1 MSDIIKTQR
10 SLAIKAEHQQQHQF
24 GHLYRLICRTDW
36 IQTALNAVLSNQG
49 AKTAGIDGMT
59 KKALRSDTAQAE
71 LVTELE
77 VELRQNQFRPQP
89 VRRIYIPKS
98 NGKQRCDPAPSHGA
112 REHAPRERPLGIP
125 TIKDRVV
132 QMLVKM
138 VLEPIYESDFL
149 NCSNGFRPG
158 RRTQDC
164 IARLDSYINRR
175 NKYYWVIEGD
185 IKAAFD
191 SIHHQILL
199 KLLAKRIAD
208 NRFLKL
214 IERFLKAGIMEGC
227 LFKRTDIGTP
237 QGGICSPIL
246 ANIYLH
252 QLDLYWWNKYG
263 NLHRK
268 EKERRRTQHLGNYA
282 LIRYADDW
290 LLLTNGSKAEAIRL
304 RDEFR
309 DFLRDEL
316 QLELSPEKTRI
327 THVNQGFDF
336 LGFHIRR
343 YVNAHDRPKMLVTP
357 AQENIKK
364 LRLKVKEMTRRK
376 RFQDS
381 PLLKISALNAVLRGW
396 INYYRH
402 SNVKKIAKDLD
413 FWVNQRLFLW
423 LQKRH
428 KLPPR
433 RILKMFKHREKGK
446 RYNFGV
452 VNGEEHFFLYRMSDL
467 PLKKYRSR
475 CPENP
480 YLEGDGITSLP
491 QPEKPISNSVWNGN
505 ADNAQWRE
513 LKQKIKAERG
523 AKCEQCGSV
532 NHLDLHHIVAR
543 KHNGR
548 DVEDNLQLLCRTCHA
563 QTASYGRK

>member
-10 SLAIKAEHQQQHQF
+10 SLAIKAEHQPQHQF
-24 GHLYRLICRTDW
+24 NHLYRLICRSDW
-36 IQTALNAVLSNQG
+36 IRTALDAVLSNQG

-59 KKALRSDTAQAE
+59 KKSLSSETAKAN
-71 LVTELE
+71 LVQEIE
-77 VELRQNQFRPQP
+77 EELRNQQFRPKA
-89 VRRIYIPKS
+89 VRRVYIPKS
-98 NGKQRCDPAPSHGA
+98 NGKK
-112 REHAPRERPLGIP
+112 RPLGIP

-132 QMLVKM
+132 QMLLKM

-199 KLLAKRIAD
+199 KILSKRIVD
-208 NRFLKL
+208 KRFLKL
-214 IERFLKAGIMEGC
+214 LDQFLKAGVMEGR
-227 LFKRTDIGTP
+227 LFKRTDTGTP

-263 NLHRK
+263 NLNRK
-268 EKERRRTQHLGNYA
+268 EKERRRTKHLGNCA

-290 LLLTNGSKAEAIRL
+290 LLLTNGSKAEAMRL
-304 RDEFR
+304 REEFKT
-309 DFLRDEL
+309 FLWDEL
-316 QLELSPEKTRI
+316 KLELSPDKTRI

-336 LGFHIRR
+336 LGFHVQR
-343 YVNAHDRPKMLVTP
+343 YVYANDRPKVLVTP
-357 AQENIKK
+357 SVENIKK
-364 LRLKVKEMTRRK
+364 LKLKIKEATRRK

-381 PLLKISALNAVLRGW
+381 PSLKISALNAVLRGW

-402 SNVKKIAKDLD
+402 SNVKKIAYDLD
-413 FWVNQRLFLW
+413 FWVNERLFLW

-433 RILKMFKHREKGK
+433 RILDRYKLRENGK
-446 RYNFGV
+446 RWNFGTR
-452 VNGEEHFFLYRMSDL
+452 NGEDYLFLYKMGDL
-467 PLKKYRSR
+467 PLTKFRSR
-475 CPENP
+475 SPENP
-480 YLEGDGITSLP
+480 YLEGQWVTTIPTANTP
-491 QPEKPISNSVWNGN
+491 IPEQIWMGN
-505 ADNAQWRE
+505 AANSQWRE
-513 LKQKIKAERG
+513 LKENIKAERG
-523 AKCEQCGSV
+523 AKCELCGSLK
-532 NHLDLHHIVAR
+532 NLDLHHIIAR
-543 KHNGR
+543 KNKGK
-548 DVEDNLQLLCRTCHA
+548 DSKENLQLLCRTCHA
-563 QTASYGRK
+563 QTPSFGRK

>member
-10 SLAIKAEHQQQHQF
+10 SLARKAEHQPQHQF
-24 GHLYRLICRTDW
+24 DHLYRLICRADW
-36 IQTALNAVLSNQG
+36 IQTALNAVLCNQG

-59 KKALRSDTAQAE
+59 KKALRCDTAQAE
-71 LVTELE
+71 FVRELE
-77 VELRQNQFRPQP
+77 TELRQKQFRPLP
-89 VRRIYIPKS
+89 VRRVYIPKS
-98 NGKQRCDPAPSHGA
+98 NGKK
-112 REHAPRERPLGIP
+112 RPLGIP

-132 QMLVKM
+132 QMLIKM

-208 NRFLKL
+208 NHFLKL
-214 IERFLKAGIMEGC
+214 IERFLKAGIMEGH

-252 QLDLYWWNKYG
+252 QLDIYWWNKYG

-268 EKERRRTQHLGNYA
+268 EKERRRTQHMGNCA

-290 LLLTNGSKAEAIRL
+290 LLLTNGGKTEATRL

-309 DFLRDEL
+309 DFLWNEL
-316 QLELSPEKTRI
+316 KLELSPEKTRI

-336 LGFHIRR
+336 LGFHIQR

-364 LRLKVKEMTRRK
+364 LKLKIKEMTRRK
-376 RFQDS
+376 RFQDL

-423 LQKRH
+423 LQKRQ

-433 RILKMFKHREKGK
+433 RVLKLFKHREKG
-446 RYNFGV
+446 RRNNLGV
-452 VNGEEHFFLYRMSDL
+452 VNGEDYFFLYRMSDL
-467 PLKKYRSR
+467 PLQKYRSR

-480 YLEGDGITSLP
+480 YLIGDWITSLP
-491 QPEKPISNSVWNGN
+491 QPENPITKSGWNGN

-513 LKQKIKAERG
+513 LKEKIKAERG
-523 AKCEQCGSV
+523 ARCEQCGSV
-532 NHLDLHHIVAR
+532 SHLDLHHIVAR
-543 KHNGR
+543 KYKGK
-548 DVEDNLQLLCRTCHA
+548 DVEGNLQLLCRTCHA
-563 QTASYGRK
+563 QTSSYGRK

>member
-10 SLAIKAEHQQQHQF
+10 SLAIKAEHQPQHQF
-24 GHLYRLICRTDW
+24 NHLYRLICRSDW
-36 IQTALNAVLSNQG
+36 IRTALDAILCNQG

-59 KKALRSDTAQAE
+59 KKSLSSETAKVKLVKEIEAE
-71 LVTELE
+71 L
-77 VELRQNQFRPQP
+77 RNKQFRPKP
-89 VRRIYIPKS
+89 VRRVYIPKS
-98 NGKQRCDPAPSHGA
+98 NGKQ
-112 REHAPRERPLGIP
+112 RPLGIP

-138 VLEPIYESDFL
+138 VLEPIYESNFL

-191 SIHHQILL
+191 SIHHQILRQI
-199 KLLAKRIAD
+199 LAKRIVD
-208 NRFLKL
+208 YRLLKL
-214 IERFLKAGIMEGC
+214 IDRFLKAGIMEGR

-268 EKERRRTQHLGNYA
+268 EKERRRNKHMGNCA
-282 LIRYADDW
+282 LLRYADDW

-304 RDEFR
+304 RDEFKT
-309 DFLRDEL
+309 FLWEEL
-316 QLELSPEKTRI
+316 KLDLSPEKTRI
-327 THVNQGFDF
+327 THVNQGFNF
-336 LGFHIRR
+336 LGFHVQR
-343 YVNAHDRPKMLVTP
+343 YVFANDRPKMLVTP
-357 AQENIKK
+357 ARENVKK
-364 LRLKVKEMTRRK
+364 LKLKIKEATRRK

-381 PLLKISALNAVLRGW
+381 PLLKITALNVVLRGW

-402 SNVKKIAKDLD
+402 SNVKKIASDLD
-413 FWVNQRLFLW
+413 FWVNERLFLW

-428 KLPPR
+428 KLRPR
-433 RILKMFKHREKGK
+433 RVLKMYKLRENDK
-446 RYNFGV
+446 RYNFGIR
-452 VNGEEHFFLYRMSDL
+452 NGEDFLFLYKMGDL
-467 PLKKYRSR
+467 PLTKFRSR
-475 CPENP
+475 SPENP
-480 YLEGDGITSLP
+480 YIQGKWVTIIPTVDT
-491 QPEKPISNSVWNGN
+491 PIPKHTWMGN
-505 ADNAQWRE
+505 ATNSQWRE
-513 LKQKIKAERG
+513 LKESVKAERG
-523 AKCEQCGSV
+523 AKCEICGSL
-532 NHLDLHHIVAR
+532 NKLDLHHMIPR
-543 KHNGR
+543 KNKGK
-548 DVEDNLQLLCRTCHA
+548 DVKDNVKLLCRTCHA
-563 QTASYGRK
+563 QTPSFGRK

>member
-10 SLAIKAEHQQQHQF
+10 SLAIKAKHQPEHQF
-24 GHLYRLICRTDW
+24 DHLYRLVCRSDW
-36 IQTALNAVLSNQG
+36 IKDALDAILSNKG
-49 AKTAGIDGMT
+49 SKTAGIDGMS
-59 KKALRSDTAQAE
+59 KKALDSDTAKARF
-71 LVTELE
+71 VRELE
-77 VELRQNQFRPQP
+77 TELRQKQFRPMP
-89 VRRIYIPKS
+89 VRRVYIPKS
-98 NGKQRCDPAPSHGA
+98 NGKK
-112 REHAPRERPLGIP
+112 RPLGIS

-191 SIHHQILL
+191 SIHHQILI

-214 IERFLKAGIMEGC
+214 IERFLKAGIMEGH
-227 LFKRTDIGTP
+227 LFKRTETGTP
-237 QGGICSPIL
+237 QGAICSPIL
-246 ANIYLH
+246 ANVYLH
-252 QLDLYWWNKYG
+252 QLDLFWWNKYG

-268 EKERRRTQHLGNYA
+268 EKERRRTKHMGNCG

-304 RDEFR
+304 RDEFKN
-309 DFLRDEL
+309 FLWSEL
-316 QLELSPEKTRI
+316 KLELSPEKTRI

-336 LGFHIRR
+336 LGFHVQR

-357 AQENIKK
+357 AQKNIQK
-364 LRLKVKEMTRRK
+364 LKLKIKEMTRRK
-376 RFQDS
+376 HFQDS

-402 SNVKKIAKDLD
+402 SNVKGIAKDLD
-413 FWVNQRLFLW
+413 FWVNERLFLW
-423 LQKRH
+423 LKKRH
-428 KLPPR
+428 KVTVR
-433 RILKMFKHREKGK
+433 RILEMFKHRENGK
-446 RYNFGV
+446 RWNFGV
-452 VNGEEHFFLYRMSDL
+452 VNGENHFFLYKMSDL

-475 CPENP
+475 SPDNP
-480 YLEGDGITSLP
+480 YLNGDWMTIAT
-491 QPEKPISNSVWNGN
+491 QPEKPILNKTWNGN
-505 ADNAQWRE
+505 ADNAEWRE
-513 LKQKIKAERG
+513 LKEKIKAMRG
-523 AKCEQCGSV
+523 SICEWCGSL
-532 NHLDLHHIVAR
+532 NNLDLHHIIAR
-543 KHNGR
+543 KDKGK
-548 DVEDNLQLLCRTCHA
+548 DVESNLQLLCRTCHA
-563 QTASYGRK
+563 QTPSFGRR

>member
-10 SLAIKAEHQQQHQF
+10 SLAIKAKHQPQHQF
-24 GHLYRLICRTDW
+24 NHLYRLISRSDW
-36 IQTALNAVLSNQG
+36 IRTALDAILCNQG

-59 KKALRSDTAQAE
+59 KKSLSSETAKAN
-71 LVTELE
+71 LVKEIE
-77 VELRQNQFRPQP
+77 EELRNKQFRPLP
-89 VRRIYIPKS
+89 VRRVYIPKS
-98 NGKQRCDPAPSHGA
+98 NGKQRCDPASAKDA
-112 REHAPRERPLGIP
+112 RERAPRKRPLGIP

-175 NKYYWVIEGD
+175 NKYYWIIEGD

-199 KLLAKRIAD
+199 KILAQRIVD
-208 NRFLKL
+208 QRFLKL
-214 IERFLKAGIMEGC
+214 IELFLKAGIMEGR
-227 LFKRTDIGTP
+227 LFKLTEIGTP

-268 EKERRRTQHLGNYA
+268 EKERRRNKHMGNCA
-282 LIRYADDW
+282 LLRYADDW
-290 LLLTNGSKAEAIRL
+290 LLLTNGGKAEAIKL

-309 DFLRDEL
+309 TFLWSQL
-316 QLELSPEKTRI
+316 KLELSPEKTRI

-336 LGFHIRR
+336 LGFHVQR
-343 YVNAHDRPKMLVTP
+343 YVYANDRPKMLVKP
-357 AQENIKK
+357 ASKNIKK
-364 LRLKVKEMTRRK
+364 FKLKIKEATRRK

-381 PLLKISALNAVLRGW
+381 PLLKITALNTVLRGW

-413 FWVNQRLFLW
+413 FWVNERLFLW

-428 KLPPR
+428 KLRPR
-433 RILKMFKHREKGK
+433 RILAMYKLRENGK
-446 RYNFGV
+446 RYNFGIR
-452 VNGEEHFFLYRMSDL
+452 NGEDYLFLYKMGDL
-467 PLKKYRSR
+467 PLTKFRSR
-475 CPENP
+475 SPENP
-480 YLEGDGITSLP
+480 YIEGEWVTTIPTVDT
-491 QPEKPISNSVWNGN
+491 PIPKQTWMGN
-505 ADNAQWRE
+505 ATNSQWRE
-513 LKQKIKAERG
+513 LKESIKAERG
-523 AKCEQCGSV
+523 AKCEICGSLS
-532 NHLDLHHIVAR
+532 NLDLHHINAR
-543 KHNGR
+543 KNKGK
-548 DVEDNLQLLCRTCHA
+548 DVKDNLQLLCRTCHA
-563 QTASYGRK
+563 QTPSFGRR